1 VILSDQNIVIIA
13 GVEIIRLPS
22 SPSGV
27 TVLGEPQPLPK
38 LPSTVVDHETFVSSS
53 SHPCSPDPPQLTQA
67 TST

>member
-1 VILSDQNIVIIA
+1 MILSDQNIVITA

-22 SPSGV
+22 SPGV

-38 LPSTVVDHETFVSSS
+38 FSSTVVDPETFVSSS
-53 SHPCSPDPPQLTQA
+53 SRPCSSDLLQLTHA